1 MSVCMK
7 ILLVF
12 ISVII
17 VTIKNKKIYMPL
29 CSYDCIVSRHLH
41 VPVFLVYFDKHKS
54 KIVNNYYGMYLPA
67 SSF

>member
-12 ISVII
+12 ISVVI
-17 VTIKNKKIYMPL
+17 VTIKNSYIYILL
-29 CSYDCIVSRHLH
+29 CSYDFIVSRNLH

-67 SSF
+67 SIF

>member
-1 MSVCMK
+1 
-7 ILLVF
+7 
-12 ISVII
+12 
-17 VTIKNKKIYMPL
+17 MPL

-54 KIVNNYYGMYLPA
+54 KIVNYYGMYLPA

>member
-1 MSVCMK
+1 M
-7 ILLVF
+7 L
-12 ISVII
+12 
-17 VTIKNKKIYMPL
+17 L

-67 SSF
+67 FIFLRTAS